1 MKRFLSLL
9 TLILTVVST
18 DAQVVLRGDAYKDN
32 IIDGKECLG
41 VGEHTLVLEGEN
53 VIRGSNRQT
62 PGISA
67 PANGTLVITGSGSL
81 DVSSGRNRSC
91 GDITISEPT
100 KKVYLISGGDGAE
113 YIGKGSG
120 NATCGTI
127 TIDGIVNATTKTKLE
142 HYGWCYDG
150 NTLELGHSSY

>member
-1 MKRFLSLL
+1 MKRLLSLL
-9 TLILTVVST
+9 ALILTVVST
-18 DAQVVLRGDAYKDN
+18 DAQVVLRGDASKDN

-81 DVSSGRNRSC
+81 DVSSGSSVPFY
-91 GDITISEPT
+91 D
-100 KKVYLISGGDGAE
+100 
-113 YIGKGSG
+113 
-120 NATCGTI
+120 I

>member
-1 MKRFLSLL
+1 MKRLLSLL
-9 TLILTVVST
+9 ALILTVVST

-81 DVSSGRNRSC
+81 DVSSGSSVPFY
-91 GDITISEPT
+91 D
-100 KKVYLISGGDGAE
+100 
-113 YIGKGSG
+113 
-120 NATCGTI
+120 I

>member
-1 MKRFLSLL
+1 MKRLLSLL
-9 TLILTVVST
+9 ALILTVVST

-81 DVSSGRNRSC
+81 DVSSGSSVPFY
-91 GDITISEPT
+91 D
-100 KKVYLISGGDGAE
+100 
-113 YIGKGSG
+113 
-120 NATCGTI
+120 I

-142 HYGWCYDG
+142 HYGWCYNG
-150 NTLELGHSSY
+150 NTLELGHSNY

>member
-1 MKRFLSLL
+1 MKRLLSLFA
-9 TLILTVVST
+9 LILTVVST
-18 DAQVVLRGDAYKDN
+18 NAQQVFPGDAYNDN

-81 DVSSGRNRSC
+81 DVSSGRNGSC

-100 KKVYLISGGDGAE
+100 KKVSLISGGSGAE
-113 YIGKGSG
+113 VIGKGSG
-120 NATCGTI
+120 DATCGTV
-127 TIDGIVNATTKTKLE
+127 TIDGVANATTETKLE
-142 HYGWCYDG
+142 NYGWLKDG
-150 NTLELGHSSY
+150 NTWILKHR

>member
-1 MKRFLSLL
+1 MKRLLSLL
-9 TLILTVVST
+9 ALILTVVST

-41 VGEHTLVLEGEN
+41 IGEHTLVLEGEN
-53 VIRGSNRQT
+53 MIRGSNRQT

-81 DVSSGRNRSC
+81 DVSSGSSVPFY
-91 GDITISEPT
+91 D
-100 KKVYLISGGDGAE
+100 
-113 YIGKGSG
+113 
-120 NATCGTI
+120 I

>member
-9 TLILTVVST
+9 ALILTVVST

-81 DVSSGRNRSC
+81 DVSSGSSVPFY
-91 GDITISEPT
+91 D
-100 KKVYLISGGDGAE
+100 
-113 YIGKGSG
+113 
-120 NATCGTI
+120 I

>member
-9 TLILTVVST
+9 ALILTVVST

-81 DVSSGRNRSC
+81 DVSSGSSVPFY
-91 GDITISEPT
+91 D
-100 KKVYLISGGDGAE
+100 
-113 YIGKGSG
+113 
-120 NATCGTI
+120 I

-142 HYGWCYDG
+142 HYGWCYNG